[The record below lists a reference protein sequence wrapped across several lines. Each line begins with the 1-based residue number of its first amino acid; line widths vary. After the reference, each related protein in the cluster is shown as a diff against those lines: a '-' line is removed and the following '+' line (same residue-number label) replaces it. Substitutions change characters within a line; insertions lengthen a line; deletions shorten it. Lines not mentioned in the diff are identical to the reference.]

1 MTNTVTAAAMQ
12 RPPAVTS
19 IATPLDRAW
28 QRYRAAVQ
36 EAMAHPTKAA
46 VRRRDV
52 ARKVWLRLFL
62 DRAG

>member
-1 MTNTVTAAAMQ
+1 MQ